1 MHALTTAWFQSKDNG
16 IYTIN
21 YALRKHSELA
31 EDFVSCVY
39 NFTGGG
45 EQMNWVYV
53 NTLQGFYPDTV
64 EYFNSLSNVFPFLA
78 LKCSEE
84 IISGNLLTLL
94 IEKCVRFTD
103 IDPSNTSEVRIA
115 ALSLLSEIWM
125 TFSTFIDQN

>member
-1 MHALTTAWFQSKDNG
+1 
-16 IYTIN
+16 
-21 YALRKHSELA
+21 LRKHSELA